1 MIEWLL
7 LYFPYIGIFLL
18 IVLGGIGFPFPE
30 DLTLILAG
38 QLAYS
43 ENLNIPLL
51 VLVCFIAII
60 PTDYLLYYIGRR
72 YGSHVWRLKL
82 IRKYLTP
89 KRRVFVR
96 EQFQKKGDIVVFIA
110 RFVGGMRTP
119 TFITAG
125 TLKMSPLRFLFLDIT
140 ASLISIPLFI
150 LLSYYLGQ
158 AFAEKFQIMTHKIT
172 LIVMAL
178 VAIFFVFAALKT
190 YWEQKKR
197 V

>member
-125 TLKMSPLRFLFLDIT
+125 TLKMSPLRFLFLC
-140 ASLISIPLFI
+140 F
-150 LLSYYLGQ
+150 
-158 AFAEKFQIMTHKIT
+158 
-172 LIVMAL
+172 
-178 VAIFFVFAALKT
+178 
-190 YWEQKKR
+190 
-197 V
+197 